1 MVIRAKTFRRWM
13 EVNEK
18 DYLSD
23 IVGHGCVSGFP
34 GLTYYTDTQ
43 ALYRRFSGEIWRIAE
58 QVADCAGYESVLELL
73 VSCNG
78 ADQVTDAVM
87 FENLMVWLAAE
98 EIARRLV
105 EEV

>member
-1 MVIRAKTFRRWM
+1 MIIRAKTFRRWM
-13 EVNEK
+13 EVNEA

-23 IVGHGCVSGFP
+23 IADHGCVNGFP

-43 ALYRRFSGEIWRIAE
+43 ALYKRFSGEIWRIAE
-58 QVADCAGYESVLELL
+58 QIADYAGHDSVLELL
-73 VSCNG
+73 ASCNR
-78 ADQVTDAVM
+78 AAQVTDAVT

-98 EIARRLV
+98 EIARRLI